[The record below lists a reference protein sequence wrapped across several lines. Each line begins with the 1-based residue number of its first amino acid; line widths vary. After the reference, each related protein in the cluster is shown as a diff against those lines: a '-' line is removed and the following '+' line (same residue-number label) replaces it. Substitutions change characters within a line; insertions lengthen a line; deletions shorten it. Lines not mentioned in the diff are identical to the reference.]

1 MLKHFCV
8 LGELRQNMSFTAAS
22 LSPTSD
28 FFQRKPHAPFY
39 LPSDSSCQQ
48 EVKSSRSTRLLSV
61 DQPVNEQL
69 CICITDDTPI
79 HLSYSCL
86 TFQSPLIHEKDTEL
100 PKVFHLWQQLIAAI
114 ELALHPFPAENYG
127 LGLGRCQFSFS
138 LLHTLWR
145 AVTVRAVCLM
155 KRTESH
161 HLQTAKMRSWDHTWL
176 YLEIL
181 PIESCEHE
189 QNQ

>member
-1 MLKHFCV
+1 MSRFCLKQSCAGQKHQFSFGGKSAGSGYGKFQRFWWQQTVERTVNPQALTKASSCFVKYLSSVAQLFLQAPQRMLKHFCV

-61 DQPVNEQL
+61 PVNEQF

-100 PKVFHLWQQLIAAI
+100 PKVFHL
-114 ELALHPFPAENYG
+114 
-127 LGLGRCQFSFS
+127 
-138 LLHTLWR
+138 
-145 AVTVRAVCLM
+145 
-155 KRTESH
+155 
-161 HLQTAKMRSWDHTWL
+161 
-176 YLEIL
+176 
-181 PIESCEHE
+181 
-189 QNQ
+189 